1 MDTITNFFGSFVL
14 GQDYINGLVLIGLIC
29 VNIFL
34 GSMDAWINNTWDK
47 SKLINGIKKGFSI
60 SVATLATYLLGGFI
74 PDVLV
79 MTVNEV
85 EVTLVTAIS
94 VAITAGLIWYGKE
107 VVIKI
112 KNAIGGK
119 TV

>member
-1 MDTITNFFGSFVL
+1 MTNFFSNFVL

-47 SKLINGIKKGFSI
+47 EKLIKGIKKGFSI
-60 SVATLATYLLGGFI
+60 SVATLATYVLGGFI
-74 PDVLV
+74 PDILV

-85 EVTLVTAIS
+85 EVSLVTAIGL
-94 VAITAGLIWYGKE
+94 VITAAIAWYGKE